1 MKRALRFVGRHCK
14 STTRSN
20 GLRLADPTPE
30 LLESLK
36 GFDPGPL
43 PVPNFGYACLNMSLR
58 NLKPP
63 IFTSRRGGN
72 GEGVGNFEGG

>member
-1 MKRALRFVGRHCK
+1 M
-14 STTRSN
+14 
-20 GLRLADPTPE
+20 
-30 LLESLK
+30 K

-63 IFTSRRGGN
+63 IFTSRRGSD
-72 GEGVGNFEGG
+72 GEGVGNFGGV